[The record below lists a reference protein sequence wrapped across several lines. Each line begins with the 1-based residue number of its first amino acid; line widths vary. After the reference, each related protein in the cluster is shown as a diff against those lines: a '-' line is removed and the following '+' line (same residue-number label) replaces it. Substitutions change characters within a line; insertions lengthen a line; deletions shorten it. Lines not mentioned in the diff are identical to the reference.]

1 MMQQLSLF
9 DGDAGASSARS
20 PLDATSERLLREY
33 GQTRSNQGASHQSVR
48 REISQLRSVA
58 RACGQSGTPRAIEKA
73 FKDVSLV
80 ARALREPSVPIAQ
93 ATGRAR
99 LIAVHRFYRIIGPAL
114 GRNAAADIAAL
125 DALLPARRSTGWH
138 TVGTIVAGERGR
150 RRTRG
155 PTLDAADLV
164 RIVDAAGRDRGSDHQ
179 VRDRALVAIQC
190 FSGLRVEEILRLR
203 WNDLDTDLTVTGHYG
218 PTASVERQGR
228 QLRLLLPNPIGETL
242 DSLRRGA
249 LAHGMPPEGP
259 VFHAC
264 GSPDRPLS
272 YRAARNVLVEAC
284 RRAGLPAVSSAE
296 LRAACAYWLRSQGL
310 SEHEVMMTL
319 GLTRV
324 RSVDRMLRRHQALD
338 AQRRVRE
345 QLEQL

>member
-1 MMQQLSLF
+1 MSQLPLF
-9 DGDAGASSARS
+9 DEDAGASSARN
-20 PLDATSERLLREY
+20 PLDAASERLLREY
-33 GQTRSNQGASHQSVR
+33 GQKRSHQGASSQSVR

-58 RACGQSGTPRAIEKA
+58 RACGGAGTPRAIENA
-73 FKDVSLV
+73 FNRVSLV

-99 LIAVHRFYRIIGPAL
+99 LIAVQRFYRIMGPAL
-114 GRNAAADIAAL
+114 GRDATTAL
-125 DALLPARRSTGWH
+125 ATLDVLLPAGRSTDWH

-155 PTLDAADLV
+155 PTLDAADLS
-164 RIVDAAGRDRGSDHQ
+164 RIVDAAGKEMGSDHQ
-179 VRDRALVAIQC
+179 VRDRALVAIHC
-190 FSGLRVEEILRLR
+190 FSGLRAEEIIGLR
-203 WNDLDTDLTVTGHYG
+203 WIDLDTNLTVTGHYG
-218 PTASVERQGR
+218 PTASVVREGR
-228 QLRLLLPNPIGETL
+228 PLRLLLPNPIGETL
-242 DSLRRGA
+242 DMLKGE
-249 LAHGMPPEGP
+249 LTCGMDPTGP

-264 GSPDRPLS
+264 GRPDRPLS

-284 RRAGLPAVSSAE
+284 RRADLPAVSSAE
-296 LRAACAYWLRSQGL
+296 LRAACAYRLRSLGL

-319 GLTRV
+319 GLARV
-324 RSVDRMLRRHQALD
+324 RSVDRMLSRHQALD